1 MVMRMVEFIIC
12 DDDKRFLKQV
22 EDLISKIMVK
32 KNFEYDIVKFYDY
45 DDKFFS
51 YIETKDCLRIFI
63 LDIETPN
70 NSGIIVG
77 RKIRKTD
84 YESPIIFLTGHE
96 ELGNMLLR
104 KDLMF
109 LAFINKF
116 EEFNTRLRKTIEKA
130 LTISNKRN
138 YLEIDDHGTKYNI
151 LLNKILYFTRDSV
164 ERKTLIVTESNKHK
178 ISKSLSEVIESLDD
192 RFIRTHRACIIN
204 EDRAEEVNYKQ
215 KYILF
220 DNGIKIDLISNNYR
234 TGDKENVKRDC

>member
-1 MVMRMVEFIIC
+1 MLVVKNMVEFIIC
-12 DDDKRFLKQV
+12 DDDKKFLKRV

-32 KNFEYDIVKFYDY
+32 KKFEYDIVKFYDY
-45 DDKFFS
+45 DDKFFNH
-51 YIETKDCLRIFI
+51 IATKDSMRIFV
-63 LDIETPN
+63 LDIETPT

-116 EEFNTRLRKTIEKA
+116 EEFNTRLKKTIEKA
-130 LTISNKRN
+130 LTISNNKD
-138 YLEIDDHGTKYNI
+138 YLEIDDHGAIYKI
-151 LLNKILYFTRDSV
+151 SFDKILYLTRDSV
-164 ERKTLIVTESNKHK
+164 ERKTLIVTEINTHK
-178 ISKSLSEVIESLDD
+178 ILKSLSEVVEILDD
-192 RFIRTHRACIIN
+192 RFVQTHRSCVVN
-204 EDRAEEVNYKQ
+204 QDRAEEINYKQ

-220 DNGIKIDLISNNYR
+220 DNGLKIDLISNNYKN
-234 TGDKENVKRDC
+234 GDKIKC

>member
-1 MVMRMVEFIIC
+1 MLVVMNMVEFIIC
-12 DDDKRFLKQV
+12 DDDKKFLKQV

-32 KNFEYDIVKFYDY
+32 KKFEYDIVKFYDY
-45 DDKFFS
+45 DDKFFNH
-51 YIETKDCLRIFI
+51 IETKDGMRIFI
-63 LDIETPN
+63 LDIETPT

-130 LTISNKRN
+130 LAISNKRD
-138 YLEIDDHGTKYNI
+138 YLEIEDRGAVYRI
-151 LLNKILYFTRDSV
+151 LHDKILYITRDTV
-164 ERKTLIVTESNKHK
+164 ERKTLIVTENNTHK
-178 ISKSLSEVIESLDD
+178 IMKSLSEIVDILDD
-192 RFIRTHRACIIN
+192 RFIQTHRSCIIN
-204 EDRAEEVNYKQ
+204 KNRSEEINYKQ

-220 DNGIKIDLISNNYR
+220 DNGIKIDLISNNYK
-234 TGDKENVKRDC
+234 TGEKENAK

>member
-1 MVMRMVEFIIC
+1 MNMIEFIIC
-12 DDDKRFLKQV
+12 DDDKKFLKRV

-32 KNFEYDIVKFYDY
+32 KKFEYDIVKFYDY
-45 DDKFFS
+45 DDKFFTH
-51 YIETKDCLRIFI
+51 IETKDSMRIFI
-63 LDIETPN
+63 LDIETPT

-116 EEFNTRLRKTIEKA
+116 EEFNARLKSTIEKA
-130 LTISNKRN
+130 LSISNKKP
-138 YLEIDDHGTKYNI
+138 YLDIDSHGVTYKVAFD
-151 LLNKILYFTRDSV
+151 KILYLTRDSV
-164 ERKTLIVTESNKHK
+164 ERKTLIVTEINTHK
-178 ISKSLSEVIESLDD
+178 VMKSLSEVVDSLDD
-192 RFIRTHRACIIN
+192 RFVQTHRACVIN
-204 EDRAEEVNYKQ
+204 SDRAEEINYKQ

-220 DNGIKIDLISNNYR
+220 DNGIKINLVSNNYKI
-234 TGDKENVKRDC
+234 GEKYNVN

>member
-1 MVMRMVEFIIC
+1 MLVVINMVEFIIC
-12 DDDKRFLKQV
+12 DDDKKFLKRV

-32 KNFEYDIVKFYDY
+32 KKIEYDIVKFYDY
-45 DDKFFS
+45 DDKFFNH
-51 YIETKDCLRIFI
+51 IVTKECMRIFV
-63 LDIETPN
+63 LDIETPT

-116 EEFNTRLRKTIEKA
+116 EEFNTRLKKNIEKA
-130 LTISNKRN
+130 LSISNKKA
-138 YLEIDDHGTKYNI
+138 YLDIDNHGTSYKI
-151 LLNKILYFTRDSV
+151 AFDKILYFTRDSV
-164 ERKTLIVTESNKHK
+164 ERKTLIVTEINTHK
-178 ISKSLSEVIESLDD
+178 IMKSLSEVVESLDD
-192 RFIRTHRACIIN
+192 RFIQTHRACIIN
-204 EDRAEEVNYKQ
+204 SDRAEEINYKQ

-220 DNGIKIDLISNNYR
+220 DNGIKIDLVSNNYKI
-234 TGDKENVKRDC
+234 GEK